1 MAIAYFL
8 HSYVHG
14 SDLLQQ
20 KQKEANRKHAWGE
33 TQWTSGASFQGFF
46 SSRQSQRMHTVPQQQ
61 AVCVVL
67 SISSLERDSVPK
79 IGTGECSHSLSL
91 PSVSLIPRRKADFQ

>member
-8 HSYVHG
+8 HGYVHG

-33 TQWTSGASFQGFF
+33 TQRTPEASFQG
-46 SSRQSQRMHTVPQQQ
+46 SSLPGKSKRIHTVPQQQ

-67 SISSLERDSVPK
+67 SISSSERDSVPK
-79 IGTGECSHSLSL
+79 IGTGDCSHSLSL